1 MDKLIKQLITLFCLF
16 IFFERDVLANEYKLT
31 QLGEKFDDPWS
42 LAFIS
47 EDKFLLAELTG
58 ELKVVNYTTG
68 VVEALVSNVPEVVY
82 ASQGGLADVIIDDAF
97 AFTQQIYMSY
107 SARDADQNNQ
117 ITLFVARAKLV
128 GNALQDVEVIFK
140 AQAPRRIPMHLGA
153 KMVILTDGTL
163 LIASGD
169 GYDYREAAQ
178 YLDNHFGKMIRI
190 NKDGSVP
197 EDNPFVDDENALP
210 EIFSYGHRNM
220 QGLLIDE
227 DGTIWEH
234 EHGPKGGDEIN
245 ILEPGLNYGWPAI
258 CYCVDYSGAQIT
270 PFTEKEGM
278 EQPLK
283 YWRPSIA
290 PSGFM
295 LYAGKEFPEWQGD
308 LFLSALA
315 SRDVRRVSTDFS
327 ENSEEVLFSEL
338 KARVRNIYEA
348 PDGKILLLLDGPDG
362 RIIKISK

>member
-1 MDKLIKQLITLFCLF
+1 MDKLIKRSITLFLLL
-16 IFFERDVLANEYKLT
+16 IFSERDVLASEYKIS

-47 EDKFLLAELTG
+47 EDRFLLAELTG
-58 ELKVVNYTTG
+58 ELKLVNYKTG
-68 VVEALVSNVPEVVY
+68 NVEALISNVPDVVY

-97 AFTQQIYMSY
+97 AENQQVYISY
-107 SARDADQNNQ
+107 SARDIDQKNQ
-117 ITLFVARAKLV
+117 ITLFVARGRLV

-140 AQAPRRIPMHLGA
+140 AKAPRRTPMHLGA
-153 KMVILTDGTL
+153 KMVILKDGTL

-169 GYDYREAAQ
+169 GYDYRENAQ

-190 NKDGSVP
+190 NKDGSIP
-197 EDNPFVDDENALP
+197 KDNPFINVENALP

-220 QGLLIDE
+220 QGLLIDK

-295 LYAGKEFPEWQGD
+295 LYSGQEFPEWQGD

-315 SRDVRRVSTDFS
+315 SRDVRKVSTDFS
-327 ENSEEVLFSEL
+327 QNTEEILFSEL

-362 RIIKISK
+362 RIMKISK

>member
-1 MDKLIKQLITLFCLF
+1 MHCMKLRALFLILISIQSVVVAADYT
-16 IFFERDVLANEYKLT
+16 IT
-31 QLGEKFDDPWS
+31 QLGKRFDDPWS

-68 VVEALVSNVPEVVY
+68 EVEALVSNVPEVVY

-97 AFTQQIYMSY
+97 AFTQQIYISY

-169 GYDYREAAQ
+169 GYDYREDAQ

-220 QGLLIDE
+220 QGLLVDE

-338 KARVRNIYEA
+338 NARVRNIYEA

-362 RIIKISK
+362 RILKISK